1 MSTLL
6 GLDLGVSAMK
16 LAVGDRSGVSQI
28 ASVLLPSDLIRD
40 RKMVSEEA
48 VAQEVKHALRE
59 QHMKK
64 RPCAVVIPA
73 ESAIVRRLTVPYMSP
88 EQLRVNLPYE
98 FHDFVQGDK
107 DQYFYDYAVV
117 AVGEGRKGEDGKEE
131 PPTLDL
137 LAVQTRRSSGTLRKV
152 ITDGSTA
159 TDITTAVKK
168 VAESGNSLIFHSN
181 GRFITVL

>member
-1 MSTLL
+1 MSTVL
-6 GLDLGVSAMK
+6 GLDLGASAMK
-16 LAVGDRSGVSQI
+16 LAVGDQSGVSQI

-48 VAQEVKHALRE
+48 VAQEVNHALRE

-107 DQYFYDYAVV
+107 DQYFYD
-117 AVGEGRKGEDGKEE
+117 
-131 PPTLDL
+131 
-137 LAVQTRRSSGTLRKV
+137 
-152 ITDGSTA
+152 
-159 TDITTAVKK
+159 
-168 VAESGNSLIFHSN
+168 
-181 GRFITVL
+181 

>member
-16 LAVGDRSGVSQI
+16 LAVGDQSGVSQI

-48 VAQEVKHALRE
+48 VAQEVKNALRE

-98 FHDFVQGDK
+98 FHDFIQGDK

-117 AVGEGRKGEDGKEE
+117 SVIQGRKDDSGKEE

-137 LAVQTRRSSGTLRKV
+137 LAAATRKETIAAYRRMLRLAGMKLV
-152 ITDGSTA
+152 R
-159 TDITTAVKK
+159 AVPECL
-168 VAESGNSLIFHSN
+168 AYGNLL
-181 GRFITVL
+181 RA